1 MSEVTP
7 ATAPTASEL
16 RNRAARAKTA
26 GTPGAKQNYRNSPAY
41 KKAYADEMRT
51 AGKAAAHERH
61 VRDGV
66 AAKIARADV
75 AKKLAAQAEKAVG

>member
-1 MSEVTP
+1 MTEVTP

-26 GTPGAKQNYRNSPAY
+26 GTSGAKQNYRNSPAY
-41 KKAYADEMRT
+41 KKAYADEMRA
-51 AGKAAAHERH
+51 AGKAAAHARY

-66 AAKIARADV
+66 AAKIAKADA
-75 AKKLAAQAEKAVG
+75 AKKARLAAEKAAG